1 MDLTYSIVVIQGFP
15 QTRPVR
21 FWTSACY
28 SGGAMATNAQIL
40 ANRNNAQLSSG
51 PRTPEGK
58 AVAARNSLQHGLAS
72 ASVLVLPHE
81 DQAEFDSLTQRL
93 TAEFRPKGEHETFL
107 VRQMIKARWNLARIE
122 RLEQLAFEQILT
134 EPDGD
139 SDPDARILA
148 ALSGSGSGNP
158 LDKLAR
164 YQAAAERSYYKAH
177 RELTQAR
184 KQKLQN
190 EAKSLDAAL
199 YRYINAGMP
208 NDPISSRKETRA
220 KAPVP
225 NEPNHRV
232 ATPPDILRR
241 HPSQTGSRRDNPALR
256 L

>member
-1 MDLTYSIVVIQGFP
+1 
-15 QTRPVR
+15 
-21 FWTSACY
+21 
-28 SGGAMATNAQIL
+28 MATNAQIL
-40 ANRNNAQLSSG
+40 ANRQNAQLSTG
-51 PRTPEGK
+51 PSSPEGRS
-58 AVAARNSLQHGLAS
+58 VAARNSLQHGLAS

-199 YRYINAGMP
+199 YRYINYGMP
-208 NDPISSRKETRA
+208 DDPISSRKETRA
-220 KAPVP
+220 QAPVQ
-225 NEPNHRV
+225 NEPNSR
-232 ATPPDILRR
+232 
-241 HPSQTGSRRDNPALR
+241 PSAQPQPSKSSVTKNAYGLGNPALR

>member
-1 MDLTYSIVVIQGFP
+1 
-15 QTRPVR
+15 
-21 FWTSACY
+21 
-28 SGGAMATNAQIL
+28 MASNAQIL
-40 ANRNNAQLSSG
+40 ANRQNAQLSTG
-51 PRTPEGK
+51 PSSPEGRSI
-58 AVAARNSLQHGLAS
+58 AARNSLQHGLSSAS
-72 ASVLVLPHE
+72 ALVLPHE
-81 DQAEFDSLTQRL
+81 DQAEFDALTQRL
-93 TAEFRPKGEHETFL
+93 TAEFRPRGEHETFL

-134 EPDGD
+134 EPVGD

-148 ALSGSGSGNP
+148 AMASSGNP

-199 YRYINAGMP
+199 YRYINYGMP
-208 NDPISSRKETRA
+208 DDPISLRKEPRA
-220 KAPVP
+220 KTPVQ
-225 NEPNHRV
+225 NEPN
-232 ATPPDILRR
+232 
-241 HPSQTGSRRDNPALR
+241 SRLSAVPQSSKNSVTKDAYGLGNPALR